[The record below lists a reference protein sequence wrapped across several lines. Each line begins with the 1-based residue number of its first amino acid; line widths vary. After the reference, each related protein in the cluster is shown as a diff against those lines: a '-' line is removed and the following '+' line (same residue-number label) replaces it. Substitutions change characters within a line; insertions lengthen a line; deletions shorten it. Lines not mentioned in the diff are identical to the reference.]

1 MGCSQWCCC
10 IRRKTYTIAPNF
22 YITTKNYDTFLYNYI
37 NLILQRIKNM
47 IYHFIPQEEIH
58 MKTFK
63 KFFQTKSFTLQTLS
77 CLALT
82 VATLAANSR
91 CVYIYHNP
99 KKPNELQQLKKF

>member
-1 MGCSQWCCC
+1 
-10 IRRKTYTIAPNF
+10 
-22 YITTKNYDTFLYNYI
+22 
-37 NLILQRIKNM
+37 
-47 IYHFIPQEEIH
+47 

-63 KFFQTKSFTLQTLS
+63 KFFQTKSYTLQTLS

>member
-1 MGCSQWCCC
+1 MCKWKPMCCKYYG
-10 IRRKTYTIAPNF
+10 IRMEEHLYLLQMKYP
-22 YITTKNYDTFLYNYI
+22 YYLYNYI